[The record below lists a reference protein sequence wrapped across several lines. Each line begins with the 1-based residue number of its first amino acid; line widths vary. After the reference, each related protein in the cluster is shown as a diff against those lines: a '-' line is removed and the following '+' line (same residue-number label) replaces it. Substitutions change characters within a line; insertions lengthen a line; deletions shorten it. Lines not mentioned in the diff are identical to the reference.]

1 MQGVDATLERQAR
14 QLKTM
19 GIPLMILGVICA
31 CVGIYLA
38 FAGNASLAW
47 SFAGGILMFGGLGVA
62 AYRRALAIRL
72 HLAESRR
79 DAELPM
85 VRDHR

>member
-19 GIPLMILGVICA
+19 GIPLMILGAICA

-38 FAGNASLAW
+38 FAGNASMAW
-47 SFAGGILMFGGLGVA
+47 SFAGGILMFGGLGVT
-62 AYRRALAIRL
+62 AYRRSIAIQA
-72 HLAESRR
+72 HLAEARR
-79 DAELPM
+79 EAELPI
-85 VRDHR
+85 VHERR